1 MSIIRSYISAI
12 TKAYIRAVIPGN
24 GGASSADSYWYGI
37 EIDEANSSPDVTR
50 IASDM
55 TLHNATTGLPC
66 HQNIKGC
73 LLADAGTVNYYLD
86 PTDWSKKADGSA
98 SARDGSNGQVMNE
111 WGDFYYKVENNY
123 PAAGKHQ
130 IKISPYSGN
139 GWVLVPKHYI
149 SAYQAGI
156 QRSTSKLASV
166 INTST
171 DYRGGNNTSAW
182 DSAANSLLGKPASNI
197 NRTNF
202 RTYARNRGAGWNIN
216 SYSDYKWLFWFYV
229 IEYATLNSQ
238 KAVNSDLTVDGYRQ
252 GGLGAGVTT
261 AISAEWNTFC
271 AYNPFINCGAS
282 DSLANLSGEVS
293 VTVTDFGGAGVNRTF
308 AVPRYRGHENPFG
321 HIWNI
326 LDGVNLE
333 VQSVAS
339 GDLTKTWISDDP
351 TTWNDAN
358 YTGYINVGNQARANG
373 YQKTALMGSGAEFVP
388 AVTSGADQ
396 AHYYCDYYY
405 TSIPASGVSLRM
417 LISGG
422 RAADGVLAG
431 LTCSNA
437 NGEPATATT
446 LIGSRLA
453 FIPA

>member
-1 MSIIRSYISAI
+1 MIRAFQSAV
-12 TKAYIRAVIPGN
+12 TKAYVRAVIPGY
-24 GGASSADSYWYGI
+24 GGALSADSYWYGI

-66 HQNIKGC
+66 HKNIKGC

-86 PTDWSKKADGSA
+86 PTEWSKKADGTA
-98 SARDGSNGQVMNE
+98 SVRDGSNGQVMME

-139 GWVLVPKHYI
+139 GWVLVPKHYM
-149 SAYQAGI
+149 SAYEAGI

-171 DYRGGNNTSAW
+171 DYRGGNNNAAYDALSA
-182 DSAANSLLGKPASNI
+182 SLLGKPLSNI

-202 RTYARNRGAGWNIN
+202 RTYARNRGTGWNIN
-216 SYSDYKWLFWFYV
+216 SYTFYKWLFWFYV

-238 KAVNSDLTVDGYRQ
+238 KAVNGTLTVDGYRQ
-252 GGLGAGVTT
+252 GGLGSGVTT
-261 AISAEWNTFC
+261 TNDAEWNTFN

-282 DSLANLSGEVS
+282 DALANLSGEVS

-326 LDGVNLE
+326 LDGVNVE

-339 GDLTKTWISDDP
+339 GNLTKTWISDDP
-351 TTWNDAN
+351 ATWNDAN
-358 YTGYINVGNQARANG
+358 YTGYTNVGNQGRANG

-388 AVTSGADQ
+388 AVTTGAD
-396 AHYYCDYYY
+396 ATHYYCDYYY

-417 LISGG
+417 LFSGG
-422 RAADGVLAG
+422 RAYGDVLAG
-431 LTCSNA
+431 LACSA
-437 NGEPATATT
+437 ATYGPSDARTDR
-446 LIGSRLA
+446 GSRLA